1 MKPSHDKVSP
11 SRRRLIQAA
20 LAAMAAPAVLRMG
33 TAFAA
38 YPDRPVRIVVAN
50 TPGGPSDIIARI
62 MAAAMQEAMGGSVIV
77 ENKGGGGGNI
87 GMGYVA
93 RSDADGY
100 TILLSTSAYSVNPG
114 LYNNLPYDPFKDF
127 VAVCELAISPHV
139 FAVMPDFGVSTMKEF
154 VARAKADPDK
164 FNVSTPPIGTTP
176 QLQAEVLKL
185 RENLQKMATV
195 VFPGG
200 GDALK
205 ALLSGT
211 VQLSSGVLAPAH
223 PQIKAGNIK
232 GLAVTGPKRW
242 HDLPDIPTMIE
253 FGLPGFRVRH
263 LYRADGAGEDAAR
276 GREPA
281 GKSRARDS
289 GQARHAPAADP
300 GRVRGDRQGRQG
312 PHGTRRQGGPDV
324 PRDHRPG
331 RHQKALVWR
340 CRRITRCRESL
351 AVRCRLAAQG
361 RHRLRRGWL
370 APF

>member
-20 LAAMAAPAVLRMG
+20 LAAMAAPAVLRIG

-127 VAVCELAISPHV
+127 VAVCELAVSPHV

-253 FGLPGFRVRH
+253 
-263 LYRADGAGEDAAR
+263 
-276 GREPA
+276 
-281 GKSRARDS
+281 S
-289 GQARHAPAADP
+289 GYPDFVFDTYTALMAPAKTPPEVVSRLEKVALEILGKPDMRQRLTQA
-300 GRVRGDRQGRQG
+300 GFEVTAKDGKGHMERVAKE
-312 PHGTRRQGGPDV
+312 V
-324 PRDHRPG
+324 PMF
-331 RHQKALVWR
+331 
-340 CRRITRCRESL
+340 REIIVQAGIKKL
-351 AVRCRLAAQG
+351 
-361 RHRLRRGWL
+361 
-370 APF
+370 

>member
-1 MKPSHDKVSP
+1 MTLHDNVSP
-11 SRRRLIQAA
+11 SRRRLIKAA
-20 LAAMAAPAVLRMG
+20 LAAMAAPAVLRVG
-33 TAFAA
+33 TALAA

-114 LYNNLPYDPFKDF
+114 LYNSPAYDPFKDF
-127 VAVCELAISPHV
+127 VAVCELAVSPHV

-232 GLAVTGPKRW
+232 GLAVTGPTRW
-242 HDLPDIPTMIE
+242 HDLPDIPTMNESGYPDFVFDTYTALMAPAKTPPEVVSRLEKVALEILAKPE
-253 FGLPGFRVRH
+253 MRQRLTQAGFEVT
-263 LYRADGAGEDAAR
+263 
-276 GREPA
+276 
-281 GKSRARDS
+281 ARD
-289 GQARHAPAADP
+289 GKGHMERVAKEVPMFRDIIAQA
-300 GRVRGDRQGRQG
+300 GI
-312 PHGTRRQGGPDV
+312 
-324 PRDHRPG
+324 
-331 RHQKALVWR
+331 KKL
-340 CRRITRCRESL
+340 
-351 AVRCRLAAQG
+351 
-361 RHRLRRGWL
+361 
-370 APF
+370 

>member
-1 MKPSHDKVSP
+1 MTLHDNVSP
-11 SRRRLIQAA
+11 SRRRLIKAA
-20 LAAMAAPAVLRMG
+20 LAAMAAPAVLRVG
-33 TAFAA
+33 TALAA

-62 MAAAMQEAMGGSVIV
+62 MAAAMQEAMGSSVIV

-114 LYNNLPYDPFKDF
+114 LYNSPAYDPFKDF
-127 VAVCELAISPHV
+127 VAVCELAVSPHV

-164 FNVSTPPIGTTP
+164 FNVSTPPLGTTP

-223 PQIKAGNIK
+223 PQIKAGNVK
-232 GLAVTGPKRW
+232 GLAVTGPTRW

-253 FGLPGFRVRH
+253 SGYPDFVFDTYTALMAPAKTPAEVVSRLEKVALEILAKPEMRQRLTQAGFEVT
-263 LYRADGAGEDAAR
+263 
-276 GREPA
+276 
-281 GKSRARDS
+281 ARD
-289 GQARHAPAADP
+289 GKGHMERVAKEVPMFRDIIAQA
-300 GRVRGDRQGRQG
+300 GI
-312 PHGTRRQGGPDV
+312 
-324 PRDHRPG
+324 
-331 RHQKALVWR
+331 KKL
-340 CRRITRCRESL
+340 
-351 AVRCRLAAQG
+351 
-361 RHRLRRGWL
+361 
-370 APF
+370 